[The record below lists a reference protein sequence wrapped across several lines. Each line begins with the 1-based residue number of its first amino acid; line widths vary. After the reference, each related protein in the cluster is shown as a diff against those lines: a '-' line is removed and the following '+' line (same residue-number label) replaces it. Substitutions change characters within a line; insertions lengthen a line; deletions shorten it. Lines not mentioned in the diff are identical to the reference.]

1 MGFKKLVNDI
11 KVEKRRKLI
20 AIYCRVSTEEQSEN
34 GYSIDEQER
43 LLEEWCKKMGYVIY
57 KCYSD
62 RGISGKNI
70 KDRPALKEL
79 LSDAKA
85 GKFDMVIS
93 WKINRVSRKLEDVLK
108 IVNLLEK
115 NNITFKSYSEPFET
129 DTPAGRMQFQMMA
142 LIGEFERGTI
152 AQNVKMGMIAKAKS
166 GNWCGG
172 RVLGYDLVPNNSPEE
187 EKKGKNK
194 LKINEKEA
202 EIVRFIF
209 NEYSKGKGY
218 KAITNQINKLG
229 YKTKKGNDFSVGSIR
244 DILTNPVYIGEIRY
258 NVRQNWS
265 EKRRRNI
272 NPNPI
277 RVKGKHE
284 AIIDR
289 ELWDKVQLILESK
302 KGKPSRI
309 YDGEYPLTGILR
321 CPKCG
326 AGMVISRTTNTLA
339 DGSKKRIAY
348 YCCGNWKNK
357 GTSVCNSNTIRVD
370 KANEYVFKKIEEL
383 VSNEAMI
390 KAVVKNINKE
400 RKDKVKPAKR
410 LLGDIDKELE
420 KLDKRKRKIFE
431 AYEDD
436 ILTKEEFQT
445 RKNELNE
452 KIRILEEEKKPLL
465 NTISE
470 EVSEEI
476 PYEFIKDILMN
487 FSKILNSSVS
497 REQQKKLLHMIISEI
512 TMNESREIESIKLNI
527 NDKLVEY
534 LVKEG
539 GVPIKGIPSSFML
552 INVGLKVLNLDVV
565 RGCKIKCVNS

>member
-11 KVEKRRKLI
+11 KIEKRRKII
-20 AIYCRVSTEEQSEN
+20 AIYCRVSTDEQAEF
-34 GYSIDEQER
+34 GYSIDEQKR
-43 LLEEWCKKMGYVIY
+43 LLEEWCKANDYIIY

-79 LSDAKA
+79 LSDAKE

-115 NNITFKSYSEPFET
+115 NDITFKSYSEPFET

-152 AQNVKMGMIAKAKS
+152 AQNVKMGMIAKVKS

-194 LKINEKEA
+194 LEINEKEA

-218 KAITNQINKLG
+218 KAITNKMNKLG
-229 YKTKKGNDFSVGSIR
+229 YKTKKGNNFSVGSIR

-339 DGSKKRIAY
+339 DGTKKRIAY
-348 YCCGNWKNK
+348 YCCGNWKSK

-410 LLGDIDKELE
+410 LLCDIDKELE

-565 RGCKIKCVNS
+565 I

>member
-108 IVNLLEK
+108 IVNILEK

-209 NEYSKGKGY
+209 NEYSKGK
-218 KAITNQINKLG
+218 G

-339 DGSKKRIAY
+339 DGTKKRIAY

-383 VSNEAMI
+383 VSNEAVI

-436 ILTKEEFQT
+436 ILTKEEFQI
-445 RKNELNE
+445 RKDELNE

-565 RGCKIKCVNS
+565 I

>member
-339 DGSKKRIAY
+339 DGTKKRIAY

-383 VSNEAMI
+383 VSNEAVI

-539 GVPIKGIPSSFML
+539 GVPIKGIPFSFML
-552 INVGLKVLNLDVV
+552 RNVGLKVLDLDVV
-565 RGCKIKCVNS
+565 I

>member
-20 AIYCRVSTEEQSEN
+20 AIYCRVSTEEQSEK
-34 GYSIDEQER
+34 GYGIDEQER

-565 RGCKIKCVNS
+565 I

>member
-1 MGFKKLVNDI
+1 MGFNKLVNDI
-11 KVEKRRKLI
+11 KIEKMRKII
-20 AIYCRVSTEEQSEN
+20 AIYCRVSTDEQAEF
-34 GYSIDEQER
+34 GYSIDEQKR
-43 LLEEWCKKMGYVIY
+43 LLEEWCKANDYIIY

-79 LSDAKA
+79 LSDAKE

-152 AQNVKMGMIAKAKS
+152 AQNVKMGMIAKAKY

-194 LKINEKEA
+194 LEINEKEA

-218 KAITNQINKLG
+218 KAITNKMNKLG
-229 YKTKKGNDFSVGSIR
+229 YKTKKGNNFSVGSIR

-339 DGSKKRIAY
+339 DGTKRRIAY

-445 RKNELNE
+445 RKDELNE

-497 REQQKKLLHMIISEI
+497 REQQKKLLNMIISEI
-512 TMNESREIESIKLNI
+512 TMNESREIDSIKLNI
-527 NDKLVEY
+527 NNKLVEY

-552 INVGLKVLNLDVV
+552 RNIGVRILNLN
-565 RGCKIKCVNS
+565 ITI

>member
-194 LKINEKEA
+194 LEINEKEA

-229 YKTKKGNDFSVGSIR
+229 YKTKKGNNFSVGSIR

-339 DGSKKRIAY
+339 DGTKKRIAY

-436 ILTKEEFQT
+436 ILTKEEFQI
-445 RKNELNE
+445 RKDELNE

-487 FSKILNSSVS
+487 FSKVLNSSVS

-552 INVGLKVLNLDVV
+552 INVGLKVLDLDVV
-565 RGCKIKCVNS
+565 I

>member
-194 LKINEKEA
+194 LEINEKEA

-229 YKTKKGNDFSVGSIR
+229 YKTKKGNNFSVGSIR

-339 DGSKKRIAY
+339 DGTKRRIAY

-565 RGCKIKCVNS
+565 I

>member
-1 MGFKKLVNDI
+1 MGFNKLVNDI

-108 IVNLLEK
+108 IVNILEK

-194 LKINEKEA
+194 LEINEKEA

-229 YKTKKGNDFSVGSIR
+229 YKTKKGNNFSVGSIR

-339 DGSKKRIAY
+339 DGTKKRIAY

-445 RKNELNE
+445 RKDELNE

-487 FSKILNSSVS
+487 FSKVLNSSVS

-565 RGCKIKCVNS
+565 I

>member
-79 LSDAKA
+79 LSDAKE

-108 IVNLLEK
+108 IVSLLEK

-194 LKINEKEA
+194 LEINEKEA

-229 YKTKKGNDFSVGSIR
+229 YKTKKGNNFSVGSIR

-284 AIIDR
+284 AIIVR

-339 DGSKKRIAY
+339 DGTKKRIAY

-436 ILTKEEFQT
+436 ILTKEEFQI
-445 RKNELNE
+445 RKDELNE

-470 EVSEEI
+470 DVSEEI

-487 FSKILNSSVS
+487 FSKVLNSSVS

-552 INVGLKVLNLDVV
+552 INIGLKVLNLSIV
-565 RGCKIKCVNS
+565 I

>member
-11 KVEKRRKLI
+11 KIEKRRKII
-20 AIYCRVSTEEQSEN
+20 AIYCRVSTDEQAEF
-34 GYSIDEQER
+34 GYSIDEQKR
-43 LLEEWCKKMGYVIY
+43 LLEEWCKANDYIIY

-79 LSDAKA
+79 LSDAKE

-108 IVNLLEK
+108 IVSLLEK

-152 AQNVKMGMIAKAKS
+152 AQNVKIGMIAKAKS

-194 LKINEKEA
+194 LEINEKEA

-229 YKTKKGNDFSVGSIR
+229 YKTKKGNNFSVGSIR

-339 DGSKKRIAY
+339 DGTKKRIAY

-436 ILTKEEFQT
+436 ILTKEEFQI
-445 RKNELNE
+445 RKDELNE

-470 EVSEEI
+470 DVSEEI

-487 FSKILNSSVS
+487 FSKVLNSSVS

-552 INVGLKVLNLDVV
+552 INIGLKVLNLSIV
-565 RGCKIKCVNS
+565 I

>member
-1 MGFKKLVNDI
+1 MGFKKLVNDTKI
-11 KVEKRRKLI
+11 EKRRKII
-20 AIYCRVSTEEQSEN
+20 AIYCRVSTDEQAEF
-34 GYSIDEQER
+34 GYSIDEQKR
-43 LLEEWCKKMGYVIY
+43 LLEEWCKANDYIIY

-79 LSDAKA
+79 LSDAKE

-108 IVNLLEK
+108 IVNILEK

-194 LKINEKEA
+194 LEINEKEA

-218 KAITNQINKLG
+218 KAITNKMNKLG
-229 YKTKKGNDFSVGSIR
+229 YKTKKGNNFSVGSIR

-339 DGSKKRIAY
+339 DGTKKRIAY

-445 RKNELNE
+445 RKDELNE

-470 EVSEEI
+470 DVSEEI

-512 TMNESREIESIKLNI
+512 TMNESREIDSIKLNI

-552 INVGLKVLNLDVV
+552 RNVGLKVLDLD
-565 RGCKIKCVNS
+565 ISI

>member
-11 KVEKRRKLI
+11 KIEKRRKII
-20 AIYCRVSTEEQSEN
+20 AIYCRVSTDEQAEF
-34 GYSIDEQER
+34 GYSIDEQKR
-43 LLEEWCKKMGYVIY
+43 LLEEWCKANDYIIY

-79 LSDAKA
+79 LSDAKE

-108 IVNLLEK
+108 IVNILEK

-194 LKINEKEA
+194 LEINEKEA

-229 YKTKKGNDFSVGSIR
+229 YKTKKGNNFSVGSIR

-339 DGSKKRIAY
+339 DGTKRRIAY

-410 LLGDIDKELE
+410 LLGAIDKELE

-436 ILTKEEFQT
+436 ILTKDEFQT
-445 RKNELNE
+445 RKDELNE

-476 PYEFIKDILMN
+476 PYEFIKDILIN

-512 TMNESREIESIKLNI
+512 TMNESREIDSIKLNI

-552 INVGLKVLNLDVV
+552 RNVGLKVLDLY
-565 RGCKIKCVNS
+565 III

>member
-11 KVEKRRKLI
+11 KIEKRRKII
-20 AIYCRVSTEEQSEN
+20 AIYCRVSTDEQAEF
-34 GYSIDEQER
+34 GYSIDEQKR
-43 LLEEWCKKMGYVIY
+43 LLEEWCKANDYIIY

-79 LSDAKA
+79 LSDAKE

-194 LKINEKEA
+194 LEINEKEA

-218 KAITNQINKLG
+218 KAITNKMNKLG
-229 YKTKKGNDFSVGSIR
+229 YKTKKGNNFSVGSIR

-339 DGSKKRIAY
+339 DGTKKRIAY

-512 TMNESREIESIKLNI
+512 TMNESREIDSIKLNI

-552 INVGLKVLNLDVV
+552 RNVGLKVLDLY
-565 RGCKIKCVNS
+565 III

>member
-11 KVEKRRKLI
+11 KIEKRRKII
-20 AIYCRVSTEEQSEN
+20 AIYCRVSTDEQAEF
-34 GYSIDEQER
+34 GYSINEQKR
-43 LLEEWCKKMGYVIY
+43 LLEEWCKANDYIIY

-79 LSDAKA
+79 LSDAKE

-115 NNITFKSYSEPFET
+115 NDITFKSYSEPFET

-152 AQNVKMGMIAKAKS
+152 AQNVKMGMIAKAKT

-172 RVLGYDLVPNNSPEE
+172 RVLGYDLVPNNSLEE

-194 LKINEKEA
+194 LEINEKEA

-229 YKTKKGNDFSVGSIR
+229 YKTKKGNKFSVGSIR

-339 DGSKKRIAY
+339 DGTKKRIAY

-445 RKNELNE
+445 RKDELNE

-470 EVSEEI
+470 DVSEEI

-487 FSKILNSSVS
+487 FSKVLNSSVS

-552 INVGLKVLNLDVV
+552 INVGVSTLNLD
-565 RGCKIKCVNS
+565 IAI

>member
-108 IVNLLEK
+108 IVSLLEK

-565 RGCKIKCVNS
+565 I

>member
-1 MGFKKLVNDI
+1 MGFKKLVNDTKI
-11 KVEKRRKLI
+11 EKRRKII
-20 AIYCRVSTEEQSEN
+20 AIYCRVSTDEQAEF
-34 GYSIDEQER
+34 GYSIDEQKR
-43 LLEEWCKKMGYVIY
+43 LLEEWCKANDYIIY

-79 LSDAKA
+79 LSDAKE

-194 LKINEKEA
+194 LEINEKEA

-218 KAITNQINKLG
+218 KAITNKMNKLG
-229 YKTKKGNDFSVGSIR
+229 YKTKKGNNFSVGSIR

-339 DGSKKRIAY
+339 DGTKKRIAY

-445 RKNELNE
+445 RKDELNE

-470 EVSEEI
+470 DISEEI

-565 RGCKIKCVNS
+565 I

>member
-1 MGFKKLVNDI
+1 MGFKKLVNDTKI
-11 KVEKRRKLI
+11 EKRRKII
-20 AIYCRVSTEEQSEN
+20 AIYCRVSTDEQAEF
-34 GYSIDEQER
+34 GYSIDEQKR
-43 LLEEWCKKMGYVIY
+43 LLEEWCKANDYIIY

-79 LSDAKA
+79 LSDAKE

-194 LKINEKEA
+194 LEINEKEA

-218 KAITNQINKLG
+218 KAITNKMNKLG
-229 YKTKKGNDFSVGSIR
+229 YKTKKGNNFSVGSIR

-339 DGSKKRIAY
+339 DGTKKRIAY

-383 VSNEAMI
+383 VSNDAMI

-410 LLGDIDKELE
+410 LLSDIDKELK

-431 AYEDD
+431 AYEED
-436 ILTKEEFQT
+436 ILTKEEFQI
-445 RKNELNE
+445 RKDELNE
-452 KIRILEEEKKPLL
+452 KIITLEEEKKQLL

-470 EVSEEI
+470 DVSEEI
-476 PYEFIKDILMN
+476 PYDFIKDILMN

-497 REQQKKLLHMIISEI
+497 REQQKKLLHMIISKI

-552 INVGLKVLNLDVV
+552 INIGLKILNLD
-565 RGCKIKCVNS
+565 ITI

>member
-194 LKINEKEA
+194 LEINEKEA

-229 YKTKKGNDFSVGSIR
+229 YKTKKGNNFSVGSIR

-565 RGCKIKCVNS
+565 I

>member
-11 KVEKRRKLI
+11 KIEKRRKII
-20 AIYCRVSTEEQSEN
+20 AIYCRVSTDEF
-34 GYSIDEQER
+34 GYSIDEQKR
-43 LLEEWCKKMGYVIY
+43 LLEEWCKANDYIIY

-79 LSDAKA
+79 LSDAKE

-108 IVNLLEK
+108 IVSLLEK

-194 LKINEKEA
+194 LEINEKEA

-229 YKTKKGNDFSVGSIR
+229 YKTKKGNNFSVGSIR

-339 DGSKKRIAY
+339 DGTKKRIAY

-436 ILTKEEFQT
+436 ILTKEEFQI
-445 RKNELNE
+445 RKDELNE

-470 EVSEEI
+470 DVSEEI

-487 FSKILNSSVS
+487 FSKVLNSSVS

-552 INVGLKVLNLDVV
+552 INIGLKVLNLSIV
-565 RGCKIKCVNS
+565 I

>member
-11 KVEKRRKLI
+11 KIEKRRKII
-20 AIYCRVSTEEQSEN
+20 AIYCRVSTDEQAEF
-34 GYSIDEQER
+34 GYSIDEQKR
-43 LLEEWCKKMGYVIY
+43 LLEEWCKANDYIIY

-79 LSDAKA
+79 LSDAKE

-115 NNITFKSYSEPFET
+115 NDITFKSYSEPFET

-152 AQNVKMGMIAKAKS
+152 AQNVKMGMIAKAKT

-194 LKINEKEA
+194 LEINEKEA
-202 EIVRFIF
+202 KVVRFIF

-218 KAITNQINKLG
+218 KAITNKMNKLG
-229 YKTKKGNDFSVGSIR
+229 YKTKKGNNFSVGSIR

-339 DGSKKRIAY
+339 DGTKKRIAY

-445 RKNELNE
+445 RKDELNE

-470 EVSEEI
+470 DVSEEI

-487 FSKILNSSVS
+487 FSKVLNSSVS

-565 RGCKIKCVNS
+565 I

>member
-11 KVEKRRKLI
+11 KIEKRRKII
-20 AIYCRVSTEEQSEN
+20 AIYCRVSTDEQAEF
-34 GYSIDEQER
+34 GYSIDEQKR
-43 LLEEWCKKMGYVIY
+43 LLEEWCKANDYIIY

-79 LSDAKA
+79 LSDAKE

-108 IVNLLEK
+108 IVSLLEK

-194 LKINEKEA
+194 LEINEKEA

-229 YKTKKGNDFSVGSIR
+229 YKTKKGNNFSVGSIR

-339 DGSKKRIAY
+339 DGTKKRIAY

-436 ILTKEEFQT
+436 ILTKEEFQI
-445 RKNELNE
+445 RKDELNE

-487 FSKILNSSVS
+487 FSKVLNSSVS

-552 INVGLKVLNLDVV
+552 INIGLKVLNLSIV
-565 RGCKIKCVNS
+565 I

>member
-108 IVNLLEK
+108 IVNILEK

-194 LKINEKEA
+194 LEINEKEA

-229 YKTKKGNDFSVGSIR
+229 YKTKKGNNFSVGSIR

-339 DGSKKRIAY
+339 DGTKRRIAY

-400 RKDKVKPAKR
+400 RKEKVKPAKR

-436 ILTKEEFQT
+436 IITKEEFQI
-445 RKNELNE
+445 RKDELND

-465 NTISE
+465 NTISD
-470 EVSEEI
+470 EVSEDI

-565 RGCKIKCVNS
+565 I

>member
-11 KVEKRRKLI
+11 KIEKRRKII
-20 AIYCRVSTEEQSEN
+20 AIYCRVSTDEQAEF
-34 GYSIDEQER
+34 GYSIDEQKR
-43 LLEEWCKKMGYVIY
+43 LLEEWCKANDYIIY

-79 LSDAKA
+79 LSDAKE

-115 NNITFKSYSEPFET
+115 NDITFKSYSEPFET

-152 AQNVKMGMIAKAKS
+152 AQNVKMGMIAKAKT
-166 GNWCGG
+166 GNWCWG

-194 LKINEKEA
+194 LEINEKEA
-202 EIVRFIF
+202 KIVRFIF

-218 KAITNQINKLG
+218 KAITNKMNKLG
-229 YKTKKGNDFSVGSIR
+229 YKTKKGNNFSVGSIR

-339 DGSKKRIAY
+339 DGTKKRIAY

-436 ILTKEEFQT
+436 ILTKEEFQI
-445 RKNELNE
+445 RKDELNE

-470 EVSEEI
+470 DVSEEI

-512 TMNESREIESIKLNI
+512 TMNELREIDSIKLNI

-552 INVGLKVLNLDVV
+552 RNVGISTFSLYIV
-565 RGCKIKCVNS
+565 I

>member
-11 KVEKRRKLI
+11 KVEKIRKLI

-326 AGMVISRTTNTLA
+326 AGMGISRTTNTLA

-565 RGCKIKCVNS
+565 I